1 MSETRAHHPYSPSTL
16 QSREACPKYVPSQN
30 ETEAS
35 IAGTMQ
41 HDAVEA
47 GQDDHRL
54 SDLQAV
60 AVAEC
65 LKYAEERLRAFP
77 GGSHCREIY
86 LPIDDEVIEVVPAKQ
101 VINIDPDTGL
111 ESVGFIG
118 GVYVISTTAGY
129 VDFAI
134 VSQDETEAELLDWK
148 FGKWAVTEAENN
160 LQGIAYMLGLKKMFP
175 KLEHCTVRFIQP
187 HIDFSSSHT
196 FDISNPDPYILRV
209 RTVVHRAVAAARNP
223 ADYSSARPNVGS
235 CLFCALVGQCPKVA
249 DYALQIGK
257 KFMPLALPQD
267 LSTLAL
273 SDPAQVAV
281 GLKLA
286 QVVNAWAE
294 SYRKQA
300 TMKAIEDDFVPDGY
314 SLVPSQKTVIKNAKQ
329 VGDAAKKFL
338 PPEDAEKVEALY
350 DISLTPLDKLISLRA
365 PRGVKE
371 ATVKEFRE
379 QLLANGATEMGV
391 PYAFLRQITVKDVEK
406 TSTK

>member
-1 MSETRAHHPYSPSTL
+1 MTERVHHPYSPSTL
-16 QSREACPKYVPSQN
+16 QSREACPKYIPSQN

-86 LPIDDEVIEVVPAKQ
+86 LPMDDEKIVS
-101 VINIDPDTGL
+101 PDGKVF
-111 ESVGFIG
+111 EG
-118 GVYVISTTAGY
+118 TTAGY

-134 VSQDETEAELLDWK
+134 VSKDETDAELLDWK

-235 CLFCALVGQCPKVA
+235 CLFCSLVGQCPKVA

-257 KFMPLALPQD
+257 KFMPLALPKD

-338 PPEDAEKVEALY
+338 PAEDAEKVEALY
-350 DISLTPLDKLISLRA
+350 EISLTPLDKLISLRA

-406 TSTK
+406 TSTQ